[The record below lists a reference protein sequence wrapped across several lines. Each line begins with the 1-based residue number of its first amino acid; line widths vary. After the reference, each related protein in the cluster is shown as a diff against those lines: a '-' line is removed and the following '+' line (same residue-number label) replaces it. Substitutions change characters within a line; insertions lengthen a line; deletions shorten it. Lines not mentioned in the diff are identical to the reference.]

1 MPKRMPKGGDKTAR
15 NCKVPETVIKMDAF
29 CPVWGRGNKIKT
41 WRVWCQWRALDWT
54 AEIMDGS
61 SLGPSEKRDAK
72 RMMTSP
78 SKKLV
83 FPWPKNKARRKILK
97 REGYSDYGSTDKR
110 QWLVKPQDEIN
121 FEDGQEMLPDEP
133 DEVHLI
139 GSNTMSK
146 NIGRWDSLDS
156 DSGSETYQADS
167 ENDSDADDSA

>member
-1 MPKRMPKGGDKTAR
+1 
-15 NCKVPETVIKMDAF
+15 
-29 CPVWGRGNKIKT
+29 
-41 WRVWCQWRALDWT
+41 
-54 AEIMDGS
+54 MDGS

-121 FEDGQEMLPDEP
+121 FEGLFFF
-133 DEVHLI
+133 
-139 GSNTMSK
+139 S
-146 NIGRWDSLDS
+146 
-156 DSGSETYQADS
+156 
-167 ENDSDADDSA
+167 